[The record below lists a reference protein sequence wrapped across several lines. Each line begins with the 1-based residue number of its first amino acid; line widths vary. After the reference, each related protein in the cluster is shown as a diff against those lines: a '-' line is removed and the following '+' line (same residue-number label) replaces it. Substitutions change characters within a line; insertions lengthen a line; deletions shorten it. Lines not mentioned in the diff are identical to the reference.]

1 MRSKVAIFAVTA
13 LCGALLGNG
22 ALAQDAAE
30 NAVQPPRV
38 LRFVEAQRPV
48 DSPDTETSVLLELTI
63 DEQGRPESVGV
74 LESAGTAFDEAALSA
89 VQQFEFSPALRD
101 GQPVR
106 VKLTYR
112 YVFPA
117 LKVADAPAEPA
128 PQPAAPK
135 LAAPPAVNVAPAD
148 PAAGEAF
155 GATAEVEAAPR
166 TMTRRS
172 FKAAEL
178 SRVPGVRGDAIRAV
192 DIMPGVLR
200 GEPFDGGTPLI
211 RGASPIESQVFL
223 DGIPVPLLFHFG
235 GITSFFQSRLLDRV
249 ELYPGN
255 FSARYGRITG
265 GVVEARVRD
274 LDRPGVHGML
284 DLSVLDSAA
293 LVEAELSEGAHVALA
308 ARRSNVDFFFENFV
322 PDDAYGVVAAP
333 VYFDYQALGSLR
345 LDANTDL
352 RLMLYG
358 SRDAMRLVF
367 SEPDE
372 SDPSLRGDVGGA
384 IAFHHLNARVRS
396 QLSDQVEH
404 VTSVT
409 LGFVDQSFS
418 LGPFEQRLEAWE
430 LHGRSELGVRL
441 ASSVDFD
448 MGLDFRGQTARGRYV
463 GPRPSGWDN
472 SDPASD
478 ESPGLSESIELEK
491 SGMNAIHPGAWLE
504 LAWRPVNDVLITPGA
519 RVDYFDDASAWSVD
533 PRLSARLDVQD
544 GTTLKGGVGLFTQPP
559 VWYELNEGVG
569 NPRLK
574 PYRAVHFGAGVEQKL
589 GAALEVGLEG
599 FYKRSFDR
607 VVGTEGGRPP
617 YLLNDGEGRIAGAEL
632 SLSARPSPKTFAYLA
647 YTLSRSERR
656 DRGGAWLLWNN
667 DQTHVLSA
675 VAAQRLGKG
684 WEVGGRFRYV
694 TGNPETPVTG
704 AIYDARIDQYRPL
717 YGAINSQRQGA
728 FHQLDVR
735 VEKQWRIG
743 DLTLAAYLE
752 LINAYNAQN
761 PVGTSY
767 SYDYSKKETEAGLPI
782 VPNLGVRGEL

>member
-1 MRSKVAIFAVTA
+1 VRSKVAIFAVTA

>member
-1 MRSKVAIFAVTA
+1 MFAVTA
-13 LCGALLGNG
+13 LLGALFGNG

-30 NAVQPPRV
+30 GAVQPPRV
-38 LRFVEAQRPV
+38 LRFVEAQRPL
-48 DSPDTETSVLLELTI
+48 DAPDTETSVLLELTI
-63 DEQGRPESVGV
+63 DEQGRPDGVSV
-74 LESAGTAFDEAALSA
+74 LESAGSAFDAAAARA
-89 VQQFEFSPALRD
+89 VEQFEFSPALRD

-117 LKVADAPAEPA
+117 LKAPDAAAQPRPVPPA
-128 PQPAAPK
+128 PLPP
-135 LAAPPAVNVAPAD
+135 APPAPVSAAPSGSASTD
-148 PAAGEAF
+148 EF

-166 TMTRRS
+166 TVTRRS

-200 GEPFDGGTPLI
+200 GDPFDGGTPLI

-223 DGIPVPLLFHFG
+223 DGVPVPLLFHFG

-293 LVEAELSEGAHVALA
+293 LVEAELGEGANVALA

-333 VYFDYQALGSLR
+333 VYFDYQALGRLR
-345 LDANTDL
+345 LNANTDL
-352 RLMLYG
+352 RLMVYG

-372 SDPSLRGDVGGA
+372 SDPALRGDVGGA

-396 QLSDQVEH
+396 QLSDHVKH

-418 LGPFEQRLEAWE
+418 LGPYEQRLEAWE

-441 ASSVDFD
+441 ATSLDFD
-448 MGLDFRGQTARGRYV
+448 MGLDFRGQTASGRYV

-478 ESPGLSESIELEK
+478 ESLGLSESIELEK
-491 SGMNAIHPGAWLE
+491 SGMHAIQPGAWLE
-504 LAWRPVNDVLITPGA
+504 LAWRPLDDVLITPGA
-519 RVDYFDDASAWSVD
+519 RVDYFENASAWSVD
-533 PRLSARLDVQD
+533 PRLSARVEVRD

-569 NPRLK
+569 NPALK
-574 PYRAVHFGAGVEQKL
+574 PYRAVHFAAGVEQQL
-589 GAALEVGLEG
+589 GAAVEVGVEG

-607 VVGTEGGRPP
+607 VVGTQGGRPP
-617 YLLNDGEGRIAGAEL
+617 YLVNDGEGRIAGAEL
-632 SLSARPSPKTFAYLA
+632 SLSVRPSPKTFAYLA

-656 DRGGAWLLWNN
+656 DRGGSWLLWNN

-684 WEVGGRFRYV
+684 WELGGRFRYV

-704 AIYDARIDQYRPL
+704 AIYDARIDQYRPV

-735 VEKQWRIG
+735 LEKQWRIG
-743 DLTLAAYLE
+743 ELTLAAYLE

-782 VPNLGVRGEL
+782 IPNLGVRGEL

>member
-1 MRSKVAIFAVTA
+1 MRSKVAIFGVTA
-13 LCGALLGNG
+13 VLGALYAGR
-22 ALAQDAAE
+22 AAAQDAGE
-30 NAVQPPRV
+30 HTVQPPRV
-38 LRFVEAQRPV
+38 VRFVEAARPA
-48 DSPDTETSVLLELTI
+48 DAPGTETSVLLELTI
-63 DEQGRPESVGV
+63 DEQGRVERVGV
-74 LESAGTAFDEAALSA
+74 LESAGAAFDAAA
-89 VQQFEFSPALRD
+89 VQALQQFEFSPALRD
-101 GQPVR
+101 EQPLR

-117 LKVADAPAEPA
+117 LEAAAAPEP
-128 PQPAAPK
+128 PPPAAPAVPPRTP
-135 LAAPPAVNVAPAD
+135 LPAVSPETRAD
-148 PAAGEAF
+148 AEF
-155 GATAEVEAAPR
+155 GATAEVEAPPR
-166 TMTRRS
+166 TATRRS

-223 DGIPVPLLFHFG
+223 DGTPVPLLFHFG
-235 GITSFFQSRLLDRV
+235 GITSFFQSRLLERV

-255 FSARYGRITG
+255 FSARYGRVAG

-284 DLSVLDSAA
+284 DLSIVDSAA
-293 LVEAELSEGAHVALA
+293 LVEAKLAEGANVALA

-333 VYFDYQALGSLR
+333 VYFDYQALGNLR
-345 LDANTDL
+345 LTTDTDL
-352 RLMLYG
+352 RLLVYG

-372 SDPSLRGDVGGA
+372 SDPALRGDVGGA

-396 QLSDQVEH
+396 QFSDQVEH
-404 VTSVT
+404 VTSLT
-409 LGFVDQSFS
+409 LGFVDQTFS
-418 LGPFEQRLEAWE
+418 LGPYEQSLEAWE

-441 ASSVDFD
+441 ASSVDLD
-448 MGLDFRGQTARGRYV
+448 MGLDFRGQTASGRYV

-478 ESPGLSESIELEK
+478 ESLGLSETIQLEK
-491 SGMNAIHPGAWLE
+491 SGMDAIHPGAWLE
-504 LAWRPVNDVLITPGA
+504 LAWRPIDAVLITPGA
-519 RVDYFDDASAWSVD
+519 RVDYFQNASAWSVD
-533 PRLSARLDVQD
+533 PRLSARVDVRE

-574 PYRAVHFGAGVEQKL
+574 PYRAVHLGAGVEQRL
-589 GAALEVGLEG
+589 GRAAEVGVEG

-617 YLLNDGEGRIAGAEL
+617 YLVNDGEGRIAGAEL
-632 SLSARPSPKTFAYLA
+632 SLSLRPSPKTFAYLA

-656 DRGGAWLLWNN
+656 DRSGPWLSWNN

-675 VAAQRLGKG
+675 VAAQRLGRG
-684 WEVGGRFRYV
+684 WEVGARFRYV

-704 AIYDARIDQYRPL
+704 AIYDARIDQYRPV
-717 YGAINSQRQGA
+717 YGPINSERQAA

-735 VEKQWRIG
+735 VEKQWRIA

-782 VPNLGVRGEL
+782 IPNLGVRGEL

>member
-1 MRSKVAIFAVTA
+1 MV
-13 LCGALLGNG
+13 
-22 ALAQDAAE
+22 
-30 NAVQPPRV
+30 
-38 LRFVEAQRPV
+38 RFVEAERPPRAS
-48 DSPDTETSVLLELTI
+48 DAEASVLLELTV
-63 DEQGRPESVGV
+63 DERGRVEQAAV
-74 LESAGTAFDEAALSA
+74 LESAGTDFDEAALHA
-89 VQQFEFSPALRD
+89 LKQFEFSPALK
-101 GQPVR
+101 GGEAVR

-117 LKVADAPAEPA
+117 IKTDDPAPTPAPAAKTPAPAEHT
-128 PQPAAPK
+128 AAPK
-135 LAAPPAVNVAPAD
+135 GSGVVAPD
-148 PAAGEAF
+148 TDDGF
-155 GATAEVEAAPR
+155 GATAEVEAPPR
-166 TMTRRS
+166 TATRRS

-223 DGIPVPLLFHFG
+223 DGTPVPLLFHFG
-235 GITSFFQSRLLDRV
+235 GITSFFQSRLLERV

-293 LVEAELSEGAHVALA
+293 LVEAKLSDAASVALA
-308 ARRSNVDFFFENFV
+308 ARRSNVDFFFEQFV

-333 VYFDYQALGSLR
+333 VYFDYQALGNFR
-345 LDANTDL
+345 LSANTDF
-352 RLMLYG
+352 RLMAYG
-358 SRDAMRLVF
+358 SRDALRLVF

-372 SDPSLRGDVGGA
+372 SDPTLRGDVGGS
-384 IAFHHLNARVRS
+384 IAFHHVNARVRS
-396 QLSDQVEH
+396 QIAGQVEH

-418 LGPFEQRLEAWE
+418 FGPLEQRLEAWE
-430 LHGRSELGVRL
+430 LHGRSELGLRL
-441 ASSVDFD
+441 SGSVDLD
-448 MGLDFRGQTARGRYV
+448 MGLDFRGQVASGRYA

-472 SDPASD
+472 TDPASD
-478 ESPGLSESIELEK
+478 ESPGLGETIQLEETGMDAIQPAAWVELV
-491 SGMNAIHPGAWLE
+491 L
-504 LAWRPVNDVLITPGA
+504 RPVPRVLLTPGV
-519 RVDYFDDASAWSVD
+519 RVDYFENARAWSVD
-533 PRLSARLDVQD
+533 PRLSARVDVLD
-544 GTTLKGGVGLFTQPP
+544 GTTLKGGVGLFSQPP

-569 NPRLK
+569 NPRLD
-574 PYRAVHFGAGVEQKL
+574 PYRALHFGAGIEQKL
-589 GAALEVGLEG
+589 GPAAEVGLEG

-617 YLLNDGEGRIAGAEL
+617 YLVNDGEGRIAGAEL
-632 SLSARPSPKTFAYLA
+632 SLSLRPSPKTFAYLA

-656 DRGGAWLLWNN
+656 DRGGPWLLWNN

-675 VAAQRLGKG
+675 VLAQRLGKG

-704 AIYDARIDQYRPL
+704 AIYDARIDQYRPV
-717 YGAINSQRQGA
+717 YGAVNGERQRA

-735 VEKQWRIG
+735 VEKQWRIS

-767 SYDYSKKETEAGLPI
+767 SYDYSKKESETGLPI
-782 VPNLGVRGEL
+782 IPNLGVRGEL